1 MFEATAAHFVS
12 SDQRWFCR
20 AGDLSA
26 AAASLIHLSRS
37 DGYSWPS
44 LPDVT
49 TFVPPC
55 CAQCAGTLS
64 TGLVCSAVTVSVEP
78 LKPIK
83 DFCFLQLTP
92 SSLTASQLTH
102 MWAEAGLTV
111 GDPTRCFSHCLIHP
125 QLSCRLRQQEYE
137 KRHLA
142 IFILNYTSYAKD
154 QSRITSHVTPLI

>member
-1 MFEATAAHFVS
+1 MLEATAPYFVS

-26 AAASLIHLSRS
+26 AAAPLIHLSRS

-49 TFVPPC
+49 TFVPPR
-55 CAQCAGTLS
+55 CAQCAGPLS
-64 TGLVCSAVTVSVEP
+64 SGLVCSAVTVSVEP

-92 SSLTASQLTH
+92 GSLAASQLTH
-102 MWAEAGLTV
+102 TGTKADPTV
-111 GDPTRCFSHCLIHP
+111 GGDPTRCFSHCLIHP
-125 QLSCRLRQQEYE
+125 QPRQREYE
-137 KRHLA
+137 KRDPA

-154 QSRITSHVTPLI
+154 QSRITSHVTLLI

>member
-1 MFEATAAHFVS
+1 MFEATAPHSVS
-12 SDQRWFCR
+12 SDQCWFCR

-26 AAASLIHLSRS
+26 EAASLIHLSRS

-49 TFVPPC
+49 TFVPPR

-78 LKPIK
+78 LEPIK
-83 DFCFLQLTP
+83 DFCFLQLTT

-102 MWAEAGLTV
+102 MWTKADLTV
-111 GDPTRCFSHCLIHP
+111 GGDPSRCCFHCLIHP
-125 QLSCRLRQQEYE
+125 QLSCRLRQQEYK

-142 IFILNYTSYAKD
+142 ILF
-154 QSRITSHVTPLI
+154 